1 MSINLTDKLDEA
13 IVEYEK
19 IIRDKEKAENSIRA
33 KNCWATSPK
42 LQAKMSNE
50 TAQKY
55 GIERNDTEQNITTTE
70 VKPGWQSPNASWR
83 SKLLTIR
90 QINCLDKLDYTGPIP
105 KLRGEASDIIS
116 KIINKSK
123 VSDGRKNIA
132 RKFFA
137 MTFVE
142 DEEHIMT
149 IDESSDYDFVD
160 DQTSLADR
168 ITLERQLWRES
179 LG

>member
-13 IVEYEK
+13 IVEIEK
-19 IIRDKEKAENSIRA
+19 IIRDKEKA
-33 KNCWATSPK
+33 KKVK
-42 LQAKMSNE
+42 L
-50 TAQKY
+50 
-55 GIERNDTEQNITTTE
+55 
-70 VKPGWQSPNASWR
+70 GWQSPNASWR

-90 QINCLDKLDYTGPIP
+90 QINCLDRLDYTGPIP

-123 VSDGRKNIA
+123 VSDSRKNTA

-137 MTFVE
+137 MTFDDDRVSC
-142 DEEHIMT
+142 MT

>member
-13 IVEYEK
+13 IAAIKEEEAIKQKNFRSAIAKECWRTSK
-19 IIRDKEKAENSIRA
+19 ILNA
-33 KNCWATSPK
+33 KMKPETATRYGIDRNDSDPHATS
-42 LQAKMSNE
+42 N
-50 TAQKY
+50 
-55 GIERNDTEQNITTTE
+55 
-70 VKPGWQSPNASWR
+70 VKTGWQSPNASWR
-83 SKLLTIR
+83 SKPLTIR
-90 QINCLDKLDYTGPIP
+90 QINCLDSLEYTGPIP

-123 VSDGRKNIA
+123 VSDSRKNIA
-132 RKFFA
+132 RKFFS

-142 DEEHIMT
+142 DEPHIMT

-160 DQTSLADR
+160 EQTSLADR

>member
-13 IVEYEK
+13 IVEIEK
-19 IIRDKEKAENSIRA
+19 IIRDKEKAEN
-33 KNCWATSPK
+33 
-42 LQAKMSNE
+42 
-50 TAQKY
+50 
-55 GIERNDTEQNITTTE
+55 

-123 VSDGRKNIA
+123 VSDSRKNTA
-132 RKFFA
+132 RKFFS
-137 MTFVE
+137 MTFDDDRVSC
-142 DEEHIMT
+142 MT

-168 ITLERQLWRES
+168 ITLERQLWREA
-179 LG
+179 

>member
-13 IVEYEK
+13 IVEIEK
-19 IIRDKEKAENSIRA
+19 IIRDREKAESSIRA

-116 KIINKSK
+116 KIINKSG
-123 VSDGRKNIA
+123 VSDSRKNLA
-132 RKFFA
+132 RKFFS
-137 MTFVE
+137 MTFDDDRVSC
-142 DEEHIMT
+142 MT

>member
-13 IVEYEK
+13 IVEIEK
-19 IIRDKEKAENSIRA
+19 IIRDKEKAE
-33 KNCWATSPK
+33 K
-42 LQAKMSNE
+42 
-50 TAQKY
+50 
-55 GIERNDTEQNITTTE
+55 
-70 VKPGWQSPNASWR
+70 VKPDWQSPNASWR

-137 MTFVE
+137 MTFDDDRVSC
-142 DEEHIMT
+142 MT

>member
-13 IVEYEK
+13 IVEIEK
-19 IIRDKEKAENSIRA
+19 IIRDEEKAKKVR
-33 KNCWATSPK
+33 
-42 LQAKMSNE
+42 L
-50 TAQKY
+50 
-55 GIERNDTEQNITTTE
+55 
-70 VKPGWQSPNASWR
+70 GWQSPNASWR

-90 QINCLDKLDYTGPIP
+90 QINCLDRLDYTGPIP

-116 KIINKSK
+116 KIINKSE

-137 MTFVE
+137 MTFDE

-149 IDESSDYDFVD
+149 IDESSDYDFD
-160 DQTSLADR
+160 DQPSLADR

>member
-19 IIRDKEKAENSIRA
+19 IIRDKEKTENSIRA

-50 TAQKY
+50 TAQRY
-55 GIERNDTEQNITTTE
+55 GIERNDIEQDITTTE

-90 QINCLDKLDYTGPIP
+90 QINYLDKLDYTGPIP

-116 KIINKSK
+116 KIINKSQ
-123 VSDGRKNIA
+123 VSDSRKNTA

-137 MTFVE
+137 MTFE
-142 DEEHIMT
+142 DDHISCMT
-149 IDESSDYDFVD
+149 IDESSVYDFD

-168 ITLERQLWRES
+168 IKLERQLWRES

>member
-13 IVEYEK
+13 IVEIEK
-19 IIRDKEKAENSIRA
+19 IIRDKEKAEN
-33 KNCWATSPK
+33 
-42 LQAKMSNE
+42 
-50 TAQKY
+50 
-55 GIERNDTEQNITTTE
+55 

-123 VSDGRKNIA
+123 VSDSRKNTA

-137 MTFVE
+137 MTFDDDRVSC
-142 DEEHIMT
+142 MT

-160 DQTSLADR
+160 KQTSLADR
-168 ITLERQLWRES
+168 ITLERQLWREA
-179 LG
+179 

>member
-13 IVEYEK
+13 IVEIEK
-19 IIRDKEKAENSIRA
+19 IIRDKEKAEN
-33 KNCWATSPK
+33 
-42 LQAKMSNE
+42 
-50 TAQKY
+50 
-55 GIERNDTEQNITTTE
+55 

-123 VSDGRKNIA
+123 VSDSRKITA

-137 MTFVE
+137 MTFDDDRVSC
-142 DEEHIMT
+142 MT

-160 DQTSLADR
+160 KQTSLADR

>member
-13 IVEYEK
+13 IVEIEK
-19 IIRDKEKAENSIRA
+19 IIRDKEKAEN
-33 KNCWATSPK
+33 
-42 LQAKMSNE
+42 
-50 TAQKY
+50 
-55 GIERNDTEQNITTTE
+55 

-123 VSDGRKNIA
+123 VSDSRKITA

-137 MTFVE
+137 TTFDDDRVSC
-142 DEEHIMT
+142 MT

-160 DQTSLADR
+160 KQTSLADR
-168 ITLERQLWRES
+168 ITLERQLWREA
-179 LG
+179 

>member
-13 IVEYEK
+13 IVEIEK
-19 IIRDKEKAENSIRA
+19 IIRDKEKAEN
-33 KNCWATSPK
+33 
-42 LQAKMSNE
+42 
-50 TAQKY
+50 
-55 GIERNDTEQNITTTE
+55 

-123 VSDGRKNIA
+123 VSDSRKITA

-137 MTFVE
+137 MTFDDDRVSC
-142 DEEHIMT
+142 MT

-160 DQTSLADR
+160 KQTSLADR
-168 ITLERQLWRES
+168 ITLERQLWREA
-179 LG
+179 

>member
-13 IVEYEK
+13 IAA
-19 IIRDKEKAENSIRA
+19 IKEEEAIKQKNFRSAIA
-33 KNCWATSPK
+33 KECWATSPK

-50 TAQKY
+50 TAQRY
-55 GIERNDTEQNITTTE
+55 GIKRNDTEQNITTTE
-70 VKPGWQSPNASWR
+70 VKPSWQSPNASWR

-123 VSDGRKNIA
+123 VSDSRKNTA

-137 MTFVE
+137 MTFDDDRVSC
-142 DEEHIMT
+142 MT
-149 IDESSDYDFVD
+149 IDESSDYDFD
-160 DQTSLADR
+160 DQPSLADR

>member
-13 IVEYEK
+13 IVEIEK
-19 IIRDKEKAENSIRA
+19 IIRDKEKAEN
-33 KNCWATSPK
+33 
-42 LQAKMSNE
+42 
-50 TAQKY
+50 
-55 GIERNDTEQNITTTE
+55 

-123 VSDGRKNIA
+123 VSDSRKITA
-132 RKFFA
+132 RKFFG
-137 MTFVE
+137 MTFDDDRVSC
-142 DEEHIMT
+142 MT

>member
-1 MSINLTDKLDEA
+1 MSINITDKLDEA
-13 IVEYEK
+13 IAELK
-19 IIRDKEKAENSIRA
+19 KEEAIKQKNFRSAIA
-33 KNCWATSPK
+33 KECWATSKK

-50 TAQKY
+50 TAQRY
-55 GIERNDTEQNITTTE
+55 GIKRNDTEQNITTTE

-90 QINCLDKLDYTGPIP
+90 QINYLDKLDYTGPIP

-116 KIINKSK
+116 KIINKSQ
-123 VSDGRKNIA
+123 VSDSRKNTA

-137 MTFVE
+137 MTFDDDRVSC
-142 DEEHIMT
+142 MT

-160 DQTSLADR
+160 EQTSLADR

>member
-13 IVEYEK
+13 IVEIEK
-19 IIRDKEKAENSIRA
+19 IIRDKEKAE
-33 KNCWATSPK
+33 K
-42 LQAKMSNE
+42 
-50 TAQKY
+50 
-55 GIERNDTEQNITTTE
+55 
-70 VKPGWQSPNASWR
+70 VKPSWQSPNASWR

-123 VSDGRKNIA
+123 VSDSRKITA

-137 MTFVE
+137 MTFDDDRVSC
-142 DEEHIMT
+142 MT

-160 DQTSLADR
+160 KQTSLADR

>member
-13 IVEYEK
+13 IVEIKK
-19 IIRDKEKAENSIRA
+19 IIRDEEKAKKVR
-33 KNCWATSPK
+33 
-42 LQAKMSNE
+42 L
-50 TAQKY
+50 
-55 GIERNDTEQNITTTE
+55 
-70 VKPGWQSPNASWR
+70 GWQSPNASWR

-90 QINCLDKLDYTGPIP
+90 QINCLDRLDYTGPIP

-137 MTFVE
+137 MTFDDDRVSC
-142 DEEHIMT
+142 MT

-160 DQTSLADR
+160 EQTSLADR

>member
-13 IVEYEK
+13 IAEWEK
-19 IIRDKEKAENSIRA
+19 IIRDNKKAKNSARA
-33 KNCWATSPK
+33 KNCWATSSK

-50 TAQKY
+50 TAQRY
-55 GIERNDTEQNITTTE
+55 GIERNDTEQDITTTE
-70 VKPGWQSPNASWR
+70 VKPGWPNASWR
-83 SKLLTIR
+83 SKPLTIR
-90 QINCLDKLDYTGPIP
+90 QINCLDRLDYTGPIP

-123 VSDGRKNIA
+123 VSDSRKNIA
-132 RKFFA
+132 RKFFS
-137 MTFVE
+137 MTFDDDRVSC
-142 DEEHIMT
+142 MT

-160 DQTSLADR
+160 KQTSLADR

>member
-13 IVEYEK
+13 IVEIEK
-19 IIRDKEKAENSIRA
+19 IIRDKEKAKKVR
-33 KNCWATSPK
+33 
-42 LQAKMSNE
+42 L
-50 TAQKY
+50 
-55 GIERNDTEQNITTTE
+55 
-70 VKPGWQSPNASWR
+70 GWQSPNASWR

-123 VSDGRKNIA
+123 VSDSRKNTA

-137 MTFVE
+137 MTFDDDRVSC
-142 DEEHIMT
+142 MT

-160 DQTSLADR
+160 EQTSLADR

>member
-13 IVEYEK
+13 IVEIEK
-19 IIRDKEKAENSIRA
+19 IIRDEEKAKKVR
-33 KNCWATSPK
+33 
-42 LQAKMSNE
+42 L
-50 TAQKY
+50 
-55 GIERNDTEQNITTTE
+55 
-70 VKPGWQSPNASWR
+70 GWQSPNASWR

-123 VSDGRKNIA
+123 VSDSRKNTA

-137 MTFVE
+137 MTFDDDRVSC
-142 DEEHIMT
+142 MT

-160 DQTSLADR
+160 EQTSLADR

>member
-13 IVEYEK
+13 IVEIEK
-19 IIRDKEKAENSIRA
+19 IIRDKEKAKKVWS
-33 KNCWATSPK
+33 
-42 LQAKMSNE
+42 
-50 TAQKY
+50 
-55 GIERNDTEQNITTTE
+55 
-70 VKPGWQSPNASWR
+70 GWQSPNASWR

-90 QINCLDKLDYTGPIP
+90 QINYLDKLEYTGPIP

-116 KIINKSK
+116 KLINKSQ
-123 VSDGRKNIA
+123 VSDSRKNTA

-137 MTFVE
+137 MTFDDDRVSC
-142 DEEHIMT
+142 MT

>member
-13 IVEYEK
+13 IAA
-19 IIRDKEKAENSIRA
+19 IKEEEAIKQKNFRSAIA
-33 KNCWATSPK
+33 KECWATSKK
-42 LQAKMSNE
+42 LQAKMSPE
-50 TAQKY
+50 TAKKY
-55 GIERNDTEQNITTTE
+55 GIKRNDAEQNITTAE

-123 VSDGRKNIA
+123 VSDSRKITA

-137 MTFVE
+137 MTFDDDRVSC
-142 DEEHIMT
+142 MT

-160 DQTSLADR
+160 KQTSLADR
-168 ITLERQLWRES
+168 ITLERQLWREA
-179 LG
+179 

>member
-13 IVEYEK
+13 IVEIEK
-19 IIRDKEKAENSIRA
+19 IIRDEEKAKKVR
-33 KNCWATSPK
+33 
-42 LQAKMSNE
+42 L
-50 TAQKY
+50 
-55 GIERNDTEQNITTTE
+55 
-70 VKPGWQSPNASWR
+70 GWQSPNASWR

-116 KIINKSK
+116 KIINKSQ
-123 VSDGRKNIA
+123 VSDSRKNTA

-137 MTFVE
+137 MTFDDDRVSC
-142 DEEHIMT
+142 MT

>member
-13 IVEYEK
+13 IVEIEK
-19 IIRDKEKAENSIRA
+19 IIRDEEKAKKVR
-33 KNCWATSPK
+33 
-42 LQAKMSNE
+42 L
-50 TAQKY
+50 
-55 GIERNDTEQNITTTE
+55 
-70 VKPGWQSPNASWR
+70 GWQSPNASWR

-116 KIINKSK
+116 KIINKSQ
-123 VSDGRKNIA
+123 VSDSRKNIA
-132 RKFFA
+132 RKFFS
-137 MTFVE
+137 MTFDDDRVSC
-142 DEEHIMT
+142 MT

-160 DQTSLADR
+160 KQTSLADR

>member
-13 IVEYEK
+13 IAA
-19 IIRDKEKAENSIRA
+19 IKEEEAIKQKNFRSAIA
-33 KNCWATSPK
+33 KECWATSKK
-42 LQAKMSNE
+42 LQAKMSPE
-50 TAQKY
+50 TAKRY
-55 GIERNDTEQNITTTE
+55 GITKSDTEQNITTAE

-90 QINCLDKLDYTGPIP
+90 QINYLDKLEYTGPIP

-123 VSDGRKNIA
+123 VSDSRKNTA

-137 MTFVE
+137 MTFDDDRVSC
-142 DEEHIMT
+142 MT

>member
-13 IVEYEK
+13 IAA
-19 IIRDKEKAENSIRA
+19 IKEEEAIKQKNFRSAIA
-33 KNCWATSPK
+33 KECWATSKK
-42 LQAKMSNE
+42 LQAKMSPE
-50 TAQKY
+50 TAKRY
-55 GIERNDTEQNITTTE
+55 GITKSDTEQNITTTE

-123 VSDGRKNIA
+123 VSDSRKITA

-137 MTFVE
+137 MTFDDDRVSC
-142 DEEHIMT
+142 MT

-168 ITLERQLWRES
+168 ITLERQLWREA
-179 LG
+179 

>member
-13 IVEYEK
+13 IAA
-19 IIRDKEKAENSIRA
+19 IKEEEAIKQKNFRSAIA
-33 KNCWATSPK
+33 KECWATSPK

-50 TAQKY
+50 TAQRY
-55 GIERNDTEQNITTTE
+55 GIKRNDIEQDITTTE
-70 VKPGWQSPNASWR
+70 VKPGWQSPNALWR
-83 SKLLTIR
+83 SKKLTIR

-123 VSDGRKNIA
+123 VSYSRKNTA

-137 MTFVE
+137 MTFDDDSVSC
-142 DEEHIMT
+142 MT
-149 IDESSDYDFVD
+149 IDESSDYDFD
-160 DQTSLADR
+160 DQPSLADR

>member
-13 IVEYEK
+13 IVEIEK
-19 IIRDKEKAENSIRA
+19 IIRDKEKAEN
-33 KNCWATSPK
+33 
-42 LQAKMSNE
+42 
-50 TAQKY
+50 
-55 GIERNDTEQNITTTE
+55 

-123 VSDGRKNIA
+123 VSDSRKITA

-137 MTFVE
+137 MTFDDDRVSC
-142 DEEHIMT
+142 MT

-179 LG
+179 

>member
-13 IVEYEK
+13 IVEIEK
-19 IIRDKEKAENSIRA
+19 IIRDEEKAKKVR
-33 KNCWATSPK
+33 
-42 LQAKMSNE
+42 L
-50 TAQKY
+50 
-55 GIERNDTEQNITTTE
+55 
-70 VKPGWQSPNASWR
+70 GWQSPNASWR

-90 QINCLDKLDYTGPIP
+90 QINCLDKLEYTGPIP

-123 VSDGRKNIA
+123 VSDSRKIAA
-132 RKFFA
+132 RKLFA
-137 MTFVE
+137 TTFE
-142 DEEHIMT
+142 DDRISCMT
-149 IDESSDYDFVD
+149 IDESSDYDFD
-160 DQTSLADR
+160 DQPSLADR

>member
-13 IVEYEK
+13 IIEIEQ
-19 IIRDKEKAENSIRA
+19 IIRDKEKAKNSARA
-33 KNCWATSPK
+33 KNCWATSSK
-42 LQAKMSNE
+42 LREKMSNE
-50 TAQKY
+50 TAQRY
-55 GIERNDTEQNITTTE
+55 GIKRNDIEYITTTE
-70 VKPGWQSPNASWR
+70 VKSGWQSPNAPWR
-83 SKLLTIR
+83 SKPLTLR
-90 QINCLDKLDYTGPIP
+90 QINYLDSLDYTGPIP

-123 VSDGRKNIA
+123 VSESRKNVA

-137 MTFVE
+137 MTFTV

-160 DQTSLADR
+160 DQTSLGEKAK
-168 ITLERQLWRES
+168 LERQLWRES

>member
-13 IVEYEK
+13 IVEIEK
-19 IIRDKEKAENSIRA
+19 IIRDEEKAKKVR
-33 KNCWATSPK
+33 
-42 LQAKMSNE
+42 L
-50 TAQKY
+50 
-55 GIERNDTEQNITTTE
+55 
-70 VKPGWQSPNASWR
+70 GWKSPNASWR

-90 QINCLDKLDYTGPIP
+90 QINYLDKLEYTGPIP

-123 VSDGRKNIA
+123 VSDDRKNIA

-142 DEEHIMT
+142 DEAHIMT

>member
-13 IVEYEK
+13 IAA
-19 IIRDKEKAENSIRA
+19 IKEEEAIKQKNFRSAIA
-33 KNCWATSPK
+33 KGCWATSKK
-42 LQAKMSNE
+42 LQAKMSSE
-50 TAQKY
+50 TAKRY
-55 GIERNDTEQNITTTE
+55 GIKRNDTEQNITTAE

-116 KIINKSK
+116 KIINKSQ
-123 VSDGRKNIA
+123 VSDSRKITA

-137 MTFVE
+137 MTFDDDRVSC
-142 DEEHIMT
+142 MT

>member
-13 IVEYEK
+13 IAA
-19 IIRDKEKAENSIRA
+19 IKEEEAIKQKNFRSAIA
-33 KNCWATSPK
+33 KECWATSKK
-42 LQAKMSNE
+42 LQAKMSPE
-50 TAQKY
+50 TAQRY
-55 GIERNDTEQNITTTE
+55 GIKRNDTEQNITTTE
-70 VKPGWQSPNASWR
+70 VKPGWQSPNALWR
-83 SKLLTIR
+83 SKKLTIR
-90 QINCLDKLDYTGPIP
+90 QINCLDKLEYTGPIP

-123 VSDGRKNIA
+123 VSDSRKNIA

-137 MTFVE
+137 MTFDDDRVSC
-142 DEEHIMT
+142 MT

-160 DQTSLADR
+160 EQTSLADR

>member
-13 IVEYEK
+13 IAA
-19 IIRDKEKAENSIRA
+19 IKEEEAIKQKNFRSAIA
-33 KNCWATSPK
+33 KECWATSKK
-42 LQAKMSNE
+42 LQAKMSSE
-50 TAQKY
+50 TAKRY
-55 GIERNDTEQNITTTE
+55 GIKRNDTEQNITTAE

-116 KIINKSK
+116 KIINKSQ
-123 VSDGRKNIA
+123 VSDSRKITA

-137 MTFVE
+137 MTFDDDRVSC
-142 DEEHIMT
+142 MT

-160 DQTSLADR
+160 KQTSLADR
-168 ITLERQLWRES
+168 ITLERQLWREA
-179 LG
+179 

>member
-13 IVEYEK
+13 IVEIEK
-19 IIRDKEKAENSIRA
+19 IIRDKEKAKKVWS
-33 KNCWATSPK
+33 
-42 LQAKMSNE
+42 
-50 TAQKY
+50 
-55 GIERNDTEQNITTTE
+55 
-70 VKPGWQSPNASWR
+70 GWQSPNASWR

-90 QINCLDKLDYTGPIP
+90 QINYLDKLEYTGPIP

-132 RKFFA
+132 RKFFTV
-137 MTFVE
+137 TFDDDHVSC
-142 DEEHIMT
+142 MT
-149 IDESSDYDFVD
+149 IDKSSDYDFVD

>member
-13 IVEYEK
+13 IVEIEK
-19 IIRDKEKAENSIRA
+19 IIRDKEKAE
-33 KNCWATSPK
+33 K
-42 LQAKMSNE
+42 
-50 TAQKY
+50 
-55 GIERNDTEQNITTTE
+55 
-70 VKPGWQSPNASWR
+70 VKFGWQSPNASWR

-123 VSDGRKNIA
+123 VSDSRKNTA

-137 MTFVE
+137 MTFDDDRVSC
-142 DEEHIMT
+142 MT

-160 DQTSLADR
+160 EQTSLADR